1 MFQFELSYV
10 FLDSILKKMEGNVP
24 PSSPTSPDLP
34 PSYEEATSQNH
45 QNQFSSKQQHLQQSL
60 SQHFN
65 PPPAYTHPSAP
76 PTIQPTVPAGPS
88 RAAPNLNQNDGQL
101 RVYQVYSG
109 TTSADTRVLLPSS
122 HRRSVSTWKRV
133 VTVLAGLIIICL
145 FIIFIIFQRF
155 YR

>member
-1 MFQFELSYV
+1 
-10 FLDSILKKMEGNVP
+10 MERNVP

-65 PPPAYTHPSAP
+65 PPPTYTHPSASAP
-76 PTIQPTVPAGPS
+76 PTLQPSVPAGPS
-88 RAAPNLNQNDGQL
+88 RTAPHLINQNDGQL

-109 TTSADTRVLLPSS
+109 TTSADTRVLLPSPR
-122 HRRSVSTWKRV
+122 RRSVSTWKKV

-145 FIIFIIFQRF
+145 FIIFICFKRL
-155 YR
+155 YHS